1 MQLTRRAALA
11 AAIAASKRPKLAAP
25 ESRGADDLGARLD
38 TDLRQHA
45 QFGDK
50 VTGSAGDQRTADW
63 IAERLARI
71 GFAVEQPRF
80 GAPFFTMRRSVLA
93 VGGESV
99 DVIPQPIVVPTGPD
113 GITAPVAIMREV
125 EDALDARGCIALIV
139 LPFGRWAALWSSPIA
154 ARIKA
159 SDQAGA
165 KAVVIVTTGPSAEA
179 VMLNTPATEPFV
191 ALPVAILA
199 PKNAHRIL
207 VAARSRAP
215 STLILD
221 GSNDRRETCN
231 VIGRL
236 QRGPRWVALST
247 PRTGWFAC
255 VGERGTGTAAF
266 LELAAWLA
274 LRFPELSIVALN
286 SGAHEYDFDGMHRAM
301 DAAPPAGDT
310 ALWVHIGA
318 PWLRSIM
325 PRSVAS

>member
-11 AAIAASKRPKLAAP
+11 AAIAASMRPKLAAP

-159 SDQAGA
+159 SDQFGR
-165 KAVVIVTTGPSAEA
+165 KGGR
-179 VMLNTPATEPFV
+179 
-191 ALPVAILA
+191 
-199 PKNAHRIL
+199 HRHDGTFC
-207 VAARSRAP
+207 RSRNAQHTCHGTVRRIARRHSGSQERP
-215 STLILD
+215 SHS
-221 GSNDRRETCN
+221 G
-231 VIGRL
+231 
-236 QRGPRWVALST
+236 
-247 PRTGWFAC
+247 
-255 VGERGTGTAAF
+255 RGTQP
-266 LELAAWLA
+266 
-274 LRFPELSIVALN
+274 RALN
-286 SGAHEYDFDGMHRAM
+286 PH
-301 DAAPPAGDT
+301 
-310 ALWVHIGA
+310 
-318 PWLRSIM
+318 
-325 PRSVAS
+325 PRRQ